1 MVRRLP
7 SLNSLR
13 AFESAARHLSV
24 SAAAIELNV
33 TPAAISQQIK
43 GLEGQLSVNL
53 FRRMNRA
60 LALTEYGR
68 LLLPKLSD
76 GFDQLDSAVTEVR
89 QAQSGGPL
97 NLSSSPSFASKWLI
111 PRLDRFQAA
120 HPEIE
125 VRISANMEL
134 IDFHQ
139 DEMDCAVRFGLG
151 QYDGVEAIWLL
162 GEEVFP
168 VCSPTLLDGPQGL
181 HSLDQLRHHR
191 LLHDGT
197 PMPDDV
203 TPDWRMWLQAARA
216 KGVDPSHGM
225 TLAPWTMVVQAAIE
239 GQGVALGRRALVADD
254 LAAGRLVRPFDLG
267 LPLPF
272 SHWLVYPPG
281 AERRP
286 KVRAFRDWLVAEAE
300 DARVN
305 RDFDQSNPM
314 AMP

>member
-43 GLEGQLSVNL
+43 GLEGQLSINL

-76 GFDQLDSAVTEVR
+76 GFDQLDNAVSEVR

-120 HPEIE
+120 HPDIE

-300 DARVN
+300 DARGK
-305 RDFDQSNPM
+305 RDLDQSNPL

>member
-60 LALTEYGR
+60 LALTENGR

-76 GFDQLDSAVTEVR
+76 GFDQLDNAVSEVR

-120 HPEIE
+120 HPDIE

-168 VCSPTLLDGPQGL
+168 VCSPTLLEGPKGL

-216 KGVDPSHGM
+216 EGVDPSHGM
-225 TLAPWTMVVQAAIE
+225 TLAPWTIVVQAAIE

-300 DARVN
+300 DARIN
-305 RDFDQSNPM
+305 RDLDQSNPM

>member
-13 AFESAARHLSV
+13 AFEAAARHSSI
-24 SAAAIELNV
+24 SAAASELNV

-43 GLEGQLSVNL
+43 GLEGQLNVNL

-60 LALTEYGR
+60 LALTEHGR
-68 LLLPKLSD
+68 LLLPGLSD
-76 GFDQLDSAVTEVR
+76 GLDQLDNAVAEVR
-89 QAQSGGPL
+89 RAQSKGLL

-120 HPEIE
+120 NPEIE
-125 VRISANMEL
+125 VRISASTDL
-134 IDFHQ
+134 VDFRR

-151 QYDGVEAIWLL
+151 QYEGVEAIWLL

-168 VCSPTLLDGPQGL
+168 VCSPDLLDGPEGL
-181 HSLDQLRHHR
+181 RSLEQLRHHR

-197 PMPDDV
+197 PMPDDM
-203 TPDWRMWLQAARA
+203 TPDWRMWLKAARA
-216 KGVDPSHGM
+216 KSVDPSLGM

-239 GQGVALGRRALVADD
+239 GQGIALGRRALVAND

-267 LPLPF
+267 LPLAF
-272 SHWLVYPPG
+272 SHWLVYPSG
-281 AERRP
+281 ADRQP
-286 KVRAFRDWLVAEAE
+286 KIRAFRDWITAEAQDARASKDVEQNNLVAI
-300 DARVN
+300 
-305 RDFDQSNPM
+305 S
-314 AMP
+314 